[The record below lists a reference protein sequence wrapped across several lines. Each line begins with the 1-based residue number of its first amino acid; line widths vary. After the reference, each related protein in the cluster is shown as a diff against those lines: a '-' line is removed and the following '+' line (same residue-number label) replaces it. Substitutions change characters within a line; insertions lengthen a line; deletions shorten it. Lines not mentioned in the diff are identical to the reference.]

1 MYSFH
6 VDVSHFKVARLVW
19 PRCIDAVVILWI
31 HRIRRHQRLSNA
43 GLRTKVAQ
51 GNALNGIPLQDC
63 QHVYQPYQSYQR
75 PSSFVLMVS
84 LLYSLESELQA
95 HIHCIGTVDVWLL
108 LAAGWWHKKVLQ
120 RCVYIY
126 IFKSLLS
133 HWNKMKQEVVFVA
146 KPWSSTIAKRD
157 ALSIVEC
164 IIRHHPTRT
173 AGSHCYPAGPC
184 GPCVDKNPL
193 HRPVLGTRK
202 RRFLI
207 GSPTVWGNYPAPCGA
222 TRCCRQKKDKTQWDM
237 MG

>member
-1 MYSFH
+1 MLLDFFGFWIPWWNSWSLCHINDHKWSQMYSCR
-6 VDVSHFKVARLVW
+6 VDFSHFNVARLVW

-84 LLYSLESELQA
+84 LLYSLEFELQA

-120 RCVYIY
+120 RCIYIY
-126 IFKSLLS
+126 SNL
-133 HWNKMKQEVVFVA
+133 
-146 KPWSSTIAKRD
+146 
-157 ALSIVEC
+157 
-164 IIRHHPTRT
+164 
-173 AGSHCYPAGPC
+173 Y
-184 GPCVDKNPL
+184 
-193 HRPVLGTRK
+193 
-202 RRFLI
+202 
-207 GSPTVWGNYPAPCGA
+207 
-222 TRCCRQKKDKTQWDM
+222 
-237 MG
+237 